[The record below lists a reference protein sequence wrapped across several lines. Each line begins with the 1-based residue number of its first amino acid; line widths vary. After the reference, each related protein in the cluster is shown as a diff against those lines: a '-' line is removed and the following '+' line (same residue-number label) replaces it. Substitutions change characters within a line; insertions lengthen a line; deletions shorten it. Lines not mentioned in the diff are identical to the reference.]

1 MHYSS
6 ILLLMGLFCLPDF
19 SVQSTTGTGT
29 TECSEQ
35 PATALRAHKKK
46 NSPPLQVPSFNAMIT
61 EKRNADNGT
70 GDPIFL
76 QQFDRVTINE
86 GNVFT
91 ASTGT
96 FVAPADGVYHFSGW
110 FLIDDYQCWTE
121 EFLRNPVS
129 FDVSMVK
136 NKINI
141 IEIFNFP
148 VTYNAYA
155 GSAGRPTATGQEF
168 NLLLKLKAGDT
179 IRLKV
184 KSKKCGERKEAFFSN
199 VIFSGFKVY

>member
-1 MHYSS
+1 MHYLY
-6 ILLLMGLFCLPDF
+6 ILLLVGMISFPDF
-19 SVQSTTGTGT
+19 SGLSTPGTRKAEYRDGHMITGCANINKT
-29 TECSEQ
+29 S
-35 PATALRAHKKK
+35 
-46 NSPPLQVPSFNAMIT
+46 LQRGVLTFNAMIT

-86 GNVFT
+86 GNIFN
-91 ASTGT
+91 ASSGT
-96 FVAPADGVYHFSGW
+96 FQAPADGVYHFSGW

-129 FDVSMVK
+129 FDVTLVQ
-136 NKINI
+136 NKISI
-141 IEIFNFP
+141 IEIFKFP
-148 VTYNAYA
+148 VNYNAYA
-155 GSAGRPTATGQEF
+155 SSTGRPTATGQEF
-168 NLLLKLKAGDT
+168 NLLLKLRAGDT

-184 KSKKCGERKEAFFSN
+184 KSKKCDERKEAFFSK